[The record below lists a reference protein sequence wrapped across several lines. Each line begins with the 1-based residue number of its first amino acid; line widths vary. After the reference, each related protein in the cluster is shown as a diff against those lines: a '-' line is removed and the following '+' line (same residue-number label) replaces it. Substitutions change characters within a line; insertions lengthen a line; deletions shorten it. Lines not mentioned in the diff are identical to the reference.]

1 MSHAS
6 MYQSPE
12 AVAFGQRLNHLQ
24 GPLFGFVQGM
34 IGDQEQA
41 RDIVQD
47 VFVDAWRLAS
57 RGAPPFTRENDE
69 PGARRWLFH
78 AAYWRA
84 ASVARRAR
92 VIRWEPLDTS
102 EASVHEPY
110 VEQHPFED
118 RVIEGVALRQAL
130 ATLSAEDA
138 ACILLSV
145 VQVMHSSEI
154 AQVLGISAEAAKKRV
169 TRAKQR
175 LRAAYLA
182 QEARTMEE
190 HAQ

>member
-130 ATLSAEDA
+130 ATLSAEYA

>member
-6 MYQSPE
+6 THQSPE
-12 AVAFGQRLNHLQ
+12 AVAFGRRLNHLQ

-57 RGAPPFTRENDE
+57 RGASPFTSEEDE

-84 ASVARRAR
+84 VSVARRAR
-92 VIRWEPLDTS
+92 VIRWEPLETS
-102 EASVHEPY
+102 AVSVHEPY

-118 RVIEGVALRQAL
+118 RVVEGEALRQAL
-130 ATLSAEDA
+130 AALSAEDA

-175 LRAAYLA
+175 LRAAYFAL
-182 QEARTMEE
+182 EARTTEE
-190 HAQ
+190 HPR

>member
-6 MYQSPE
+6 THQSPE
-12 AVAFGQRLNHLQ
+12 EVAFGQHLNRLQ

-34 IGDQEQA
+34 IGDREHA

-57 RGAPPFTRENDE
+57 RGAPPFANEEDE

-84 ASVARRAR
+84 ISVTRRAR
-92 VIRWEPLDTS
+92 VIRWEPLDMST
-102 EASVHEPY
+102 ESVHERY
-110 VEQHPFED
+110 VEQRPFED
-118 RVIEGVALRQAL
+118 RVVEGEALRQAL
-130 ATLSAEDA
+130 AALAAEDA

-145 VQVMHSSEI
+145 VQVMSSSEI
-154 AQVLGISAEAAKKRV
+154 AQVLGISPDAAKKRV
-169 TRAKQR
+169 SRAKQR
-175 LRAAYLA
+175 LRAAYFAL
-182 QEARTMEE
+182 EARTTEE
-190 HAQ
+190 HPR